1 MPAGNDIE
9 NSTPQLNDLN
19 SGALDSGAGKGS
31 SISATNAASVSPALD
46 LPELPGVPLDTP
58 VHERSDSP
66 APTKKDDEEDIDF
79 DDLTR
84 RFEALK
90 LGFSKL
96 DLSYQPSLPPKGHE
110 RTKDFSFY

>member
-1 MPAGNDIE
+1 MPASTNIE

-19 SGALDSGAGKGS
+19 SGSLDNGAGKGS
-31 SISATNAASVSPALD
+31 SISATNAASGSPALD

-66 APTKKDDEEDIDF
+66 AATKKDDEEDIDF

-90 LGFSKL
+90 K
-96 DLSYQPSLPPKGHE
+96 K
-110 RTKDFSFY
+110 K